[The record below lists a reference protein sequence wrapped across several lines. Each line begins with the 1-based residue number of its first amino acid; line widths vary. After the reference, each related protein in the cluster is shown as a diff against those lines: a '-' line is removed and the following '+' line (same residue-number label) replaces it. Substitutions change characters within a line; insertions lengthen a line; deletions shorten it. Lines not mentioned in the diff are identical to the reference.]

1 MTSDH
6 PHQDFMMY
14 NLSNVYLALCDQ
26 PGTWNRHPLR
36 EQPSGSSLCSGSSAG
51 HMCQLQN
58 KKIKNYISII
68 KSIRSFLQIKR
79 FQKANHNHYSS
90 IWSSMR
96 WDWIYC
102 EYCKELV
109 LQRWDWIYCEYCK
122 ELVLQKNKKNCNL
135 LKSVLLSNDK
145 NSRTHFPRSFLS
157 VAQRSGAEVGAAE
170 GPSQPSWLQIHLSE
184 NMTF

>member
-36 EQPSGSSLCSGSSAG
+36 EQRSGSSLCSGSSAG
-51 HMCQLQN
+51 HMCQLQD
-58 KKIKNYISII
+58 KKINNYISTI

-109 LQRWDWIYCEYCK
+109 LQKIKRIATCWKVFCSPMTKIVALTFPDLFYQWLSGRE
-122 ELVLQKNKKNCNL
+122 QK
-135 LKSVLLSNDK
+135 
-145 NSRTHFPRSFLS
+145 
-157 VAQRSGAEVGAAE
+157 
-170 GPSQPSWLQIHLSE
+170 
-184 NMTF
+184 

>member
-1 MTSDH
+1 
-6 PHQDFMMY
+6 MMY

-96 WDWIYC
+96 WDWIF
-102 EYCKELV
+102 
-109 LQRWDWIYCEYCK
+109 CEYCK
-122 ELVLQKNKKNCNL
+122 ELVLQKFNRIATCWKVF
-135 LKSVLLSNDK
+135 SRVLLSNDK
-145 NSRTHFPRSFLS
+145 NSWTHFPRSFLS
-157 VAQRSGAEVGAAE
+157 VAQRSGAGVGAAG